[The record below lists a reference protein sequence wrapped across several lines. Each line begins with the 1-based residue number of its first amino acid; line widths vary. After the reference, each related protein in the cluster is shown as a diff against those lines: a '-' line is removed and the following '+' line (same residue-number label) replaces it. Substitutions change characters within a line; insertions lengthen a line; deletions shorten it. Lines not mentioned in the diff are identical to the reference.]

1 MAVTEFSAA
10 LRQVA
15 TERGIPEESILETIK
30 VAIASAY
37 RRDYGGDE
45 AEVLEVS
52 LDPETGSTKII
63 NAEGID
69 VTPPGFG
76 RIAAQTAKQVIL
88 QKIRET
94 EKEVVMDE
102 YKGKIGEIVTGTI
115 FRVENGIVVLDLGKA
130 QGVLPQTEQVSA
142 DEYRSG
148 QRLKVLV
155 KDIRQTTRG
164 TEIIVSRSDAQFIV
178 KLFEQEVPEIASK
191 TVTIDAIAREA
202 GSRTK
207 MAVSSRDEKIDPVGS
222 CVGQKG
228 VRVQSIISEIH
239 GEKIDIIPFSNSIDK
254 FIASSLSPARV
265 TGVETNEEAKE
276 AKVSVPEDQLSLA
289 IGKEGQNVRL
299 AAKLTHWR
307 IDIKGAAGL
316 FDEEGKPLETVGG
329 DKEVVGVWDAAIKAA
344 RKIEEDEKAV
354 IDAAAAA
361 EVAAK
366 EAEEAAKVE
375 AVPATEAEPTTET
388 APAEPIAET
397 PVEPAVVEPIAEPE
411 AKTEPEAQAVP
422 EDSEKKSDA

>member
-1 MAVTEFSAA
+1 MQKNKMAVTEFSAA

-15 TERGIPEESILETIK
+15 TERGIPEESILESIK

-37 RRDYGGDE
+37 RRDYGTDVD
-45 AEVLEVS
+45 VLEVS
-52 LDPETGSTKII
+52 LDPETGATKIL
-63 NAEGID
+63 NEAGGD
-69 VTPPGFG
+69 VTPAGFG

-102 YKGKIGEIVTGTI
+102 YKGKVGQIVTGTI
-115 FRVENGIVVLDLGKA
+115 FRVENGLVVLDLGKA
-130 QGVLPQTEQVSA
+130 QGALPQTEQASV

-178 KLFEQEVPEIASK
+178 KLFEQEVPEIASGVV
-191 TVTIDAIAREA
+191 TVEAIAREA

-207 MAVSSRDEKIDPVGS
+207 MAVASRD
-222 CVGQKG
+222 
-228 VRVQSIISEIH
+228 
-239 GEKIDIIPFSNSIDK
+239 EKIDIIPFSNSIDK
-254 FIASSLSPARV
+254 FIAGALSPARV
-265 TGVETNEEAKE
+265 TEVEINEEAKE

-307 IDIKGAAGL
+307 IDIKGAAGI
-316 FDEEGKPLETVGG
+316 FDEEGRPLDTVGG
-329 DKEVVGVWDAAIKAA
+329 GKEVVGIWDAAIKAA
-344 RKIEEDEKAV
+344 RKIEDDEKAEEAEKV
-354 IDAAAAA
+354 AKEEA
-361 EVAAK
+361 EVAAV
-366 EAEEAAKVE
+366 AAE
-375 AVPATEAEPTTET
+375 AVASEPAVET
-388 APAEPIAET
+388 PAEVPTET
-397 PVEPAVVEPIAEPE
+397 PVETPAEPE
-411 AKTEPEAQAVP
+411 VVAEATEPVAEEVKEEP
-422 EDSEKKSDA
+422 KEKPNE

>member
-15 TERGIPEESILETIK
+15 TERGIPEESILESIK
-30 VAIASAY
+30 VAIGSAY
-37 RRDYGGDE
+37 RRDYGTE
-45 AEVLEVS
+45 ADVLEVF
-52 LDPETGSTKII
+52 LDPETGSTKIV
-63 NAEGID
+63 NEEGKD

-102 YKGKIGEIVTGTI
+102 YKGKVGEIVTGTI
-115 FRVENGIVVLDLGKA
+115 FRVENNVVVLDLGKA
-130 QGVLPQTEQVSA
+130 QGILPQTEQSPV

-178 KLFEQEVPEIASK
+178 KLFEQEVPEIASGVV
-191 TVTIDAIAREA
+191 TVEAIAREA

-207 MAVSSRDEKIDPVGS
+207 MAVASRDEKIDPVGS

-228 VRVQSIISEIH
+228 VRVQSIIAEIH

-254 FIASSLSPARV
+254 FIAGALSPARV
-265 TGVETNEEAKE
+265 TEVEINEEAKE

-289 IGKEGQNVRL
+289 IGKEGQNGRP
-299 AAKLTHWR
+299 AAQLTHWR
-307 IDIKGAAGL
+307 IDIKGAAGI
-316 FDEEGKPLETVGG
+316 FDEEGRPLDTVGG
-329 DKEVVGVWDAAIKAA
+329 GKEVVGIWDAAIKAA
-344 RKIEEDEKAV
+344 RKIEDDEKAEEAEKV
-354 IDAAAAA
+354 AKEEA
-361 EVAAK
+361 EVAAV
-366 EAEEAAKVE
+366 AAE
-375 AVPATEAEPTTET
+375 AVASEPAVET
-388 APAEPIAET
+388 PAEVPTET
-397 PVEPAVVEPIAEPE
+397 PVETPAEPE
-411 AKTEPEAQAVP
+411 VVAEATEPVAEEVKEEP
-422 EDSEKKSDA
+422 KEKPNE